1 MLRESDGMRADALTL
16 RELRLVEDRFA
27 LCVADLTV
35 PAGRR
40 VAIIGH
46 NGAGKTSL
54 LEAIV
59 GLRPAA
65 SAVGELLGT
74 PLARVAVDRGLRRRI
89 GLQLPR
95 SAFPPGLDAGDVLR
109 IHEAS
114 LGRRDAP
121 MIAALD
127 VDGIAGVRIDHL
139 SKGQRQR
146 LELHLALAHDP
157 EVAFLDEPTDSLDA
171 EHAGALLDVLARP
184 SRRTVLFTSHN
195 PRELAV
201 ADDLLVLRAGSVVY
215 SGPLEDY
222 RHRLGSVFVSMRF
235 DTAAEADRLDMELSA
250 RGALRTVRVDDRRVL
265 TAFGDDAL
273 RSFAREVLSSHP
285 AVSSLTVRD
294 TDLGDILGATGETE
308 EAPGP
313 GSPSTI
319 A

>member
-1 MLRESDGMRADALTL
+1 MHADALTL
-16 RELRLVEDRFA
+16 RDLRLVEDRFT

-35 PAGRR
+35 PTGRR
-40 VAIIGH
+40 VAVIGH

-65 SAVGELLGT
+65 SALGDLLGT

-114 LGRRDAP
+114 LGRRDGE

-127 VDGIAGVRIDHL
+127 VDGIADVRIDHL

-157 EVAFLDEPTDSLDA
+157 EMAFLDEPTDSLDA

-184 SRRTVLFTSHN
+184 SRRAILFTSHN
-195 PRELAV
+195 PRELEV
-201 ADDLLVLRAGSVVY
+201 VDDLLVLRKGSVVY

-222 RHRLGSVFVSMRF
+222 RRRLGSVFVSMRF
-235 DTAAEADRLDMELSA
+235 DTAAEAGRLGTDLSA
-250 RGALRTVRVDDRRVL
+250 RGILRSLRVDDGRVL
-265 TAFGDDAL
+265 TAYGDDAL
-273 RSFAREVLSSHP
+273 RSFAREFLSSHP
-285 AVSSLTVRD
+285 AVLSMTVRD
-294 TDLGDILGATGETE
+294 TDLGDVLGSTNETDDI
-308 EAPGP
+308 
-313 GSPSTI
+313 STNRI
-319 A
+319 AIGH